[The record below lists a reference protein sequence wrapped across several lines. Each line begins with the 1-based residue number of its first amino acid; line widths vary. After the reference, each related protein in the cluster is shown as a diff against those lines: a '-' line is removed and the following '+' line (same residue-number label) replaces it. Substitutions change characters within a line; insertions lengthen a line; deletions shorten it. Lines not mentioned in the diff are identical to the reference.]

1 MNKHIENLM
10 NTKET
15 AEYLNVSLSKLYR
28 MVENKELPYI
38 KLGGKYLFRKSSINN
53 YLEEIENTLICE
65 EV

>member
-53 YLEEIENTLICE
+53 YLEEIENALICE